1 MRVLVAATAG
11 DQYVWNSDHFKILH
25 RVLSILP
32 VSRLC
37 LDQEFKR
44 GEVRWRAAGAVD
56 DRVGR
61 QSKLLQLSRRGNNV
75 LETKQGS
82 YAPQEL
88 LIVLQSLTL
97 CVIYSV

>member
-1 MRVLVAATAG
+1 MG
-11 DQYVWNSDHFKILH
+11 
-25 RVLSILP
+25 
-32 VSRLC
+32 
-37 LDQEFKR
+37 
-44 GEVRWRAAGAVD
+44 WRAAGAVD

-88 LIVLQSLTL
+88 LKVLQSLYNIQCIL
-97 CVIYSV
+97 LGIKIKLNKKI